1 MMRDHMKR
9 LLCVRILFDFMIN
22 YQEIN
27 AAACGD
33 WTPLSFLLL
42 GITSFLFLTS
52 SLTHS
57 PCQALHPGLEGA
69 VADDDPR
76 EASPDVPRRTCGTKE
91 KERDRGRLHIT
102 SADRILH

>member
-1 MMRDHMKR
+1 MQQHVAIG
-9 LLCVRILFDFMIN
+9 LLLPF
-22 YQEIN
+22 
-27 AAACGD
+27 
-33 WTPLSFLLL
+33 SFLASPPLPD
-42 GITSFLFLTS
+42 FLS
-52 SLTHS
+52 HS

-102 SADRILH
+102 SADRKLH